1 MTYDPMSHQW
11 SELHTSGE
19 TPAPTLSPSSVASAD
34 DGCLY
39 VYGGIEQVE
48 HFGYLMMQTSSNF
61 YSLGIVKLYLSLFS
75 LSLRERES

>member
-1 MTYDPMSHQW
+1 MSHQW

-19 TPAPTLSPSSVASAD
+19 TPAPTLCPSSVASAD

-39 VYGGIEQVE
+39 VFGGIEQVE

-61 YSLGIVKLYLSLFS
+61 YSLGIHIRSKLYFCEYFDIL
-75 LSLRERES
+75 E